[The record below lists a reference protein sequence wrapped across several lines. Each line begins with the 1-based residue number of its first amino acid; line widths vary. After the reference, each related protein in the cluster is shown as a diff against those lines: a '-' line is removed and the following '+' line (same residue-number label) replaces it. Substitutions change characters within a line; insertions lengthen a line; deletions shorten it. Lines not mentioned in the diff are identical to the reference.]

1 MPRNKGSLN
10 FTTRRAKEV
19 VSTLLEECL
28 DTVISDIAVLE
39 PQARVKLII
48 DLLPYLLAKVR
59 PQQVITLDTITN
71 EQSQQLINDLL
82 KEDE

>member
-1 MPRNKGSLN
+1 MSRQKGSLN

>member
-1 MPRNKGSLN
+1 MSRQKGSLN

-19 VSTLLEECL
+19 VATLLEESL
-28 DTVISDIAVLE
+28 STIISDIKVLE
-39 PQARVKLII
+39 PKDRVKLII
-48 DLLPYLLAKVR
+48 DLLPFVLAKIR

>member
-1 MPRNKGSLN
+1 MSRQKGSLN

-19 VSTLLEECL
+19 VGTLLEECL

>member
-10 FTTRRAKEV
+10 ITTKRAKEV
-19 VSTLLEECL
+19 VATLLEESL
-28 DTVISDIAVLE
+28 STIISDIKVLE
-39 PQARVKLII
+39 PKDRVKLII
-48 DLLPYLLAKVR
+48 DLLPFTLAKIR

-71 EQSQQLINDLL
+71 EQSQQLINELL